1 MCVRI
6 LDSSNAY
13 VYSYTVTV
21 DKLTVLELSNLA
33 SILNNA

>member
-1 MCVRI
+1 MCIRV

-21 DKLTVLELSNLA
+21 DKLTVLELSNIA
-33 SILNNA
+33 SIINSG